1 MLQAFK
7 EYEHATPPSSALSET
22 VASIEQALNLGE
34 QAFISYIKE
43 QLVATVR
50 FKENDEGDVFLSLI
64 CYSRTT
70 GSKISQSINR
80 ST

>member
-22 VASIEQALNLGE
+22 VASIERALNLGE

-43 QLVATVR
+43 QLVAMVR

-64 CYSRTT
+64 LLFRN
-70 GSKISQSINR
+70 NR
-80 ST
+80 VKD